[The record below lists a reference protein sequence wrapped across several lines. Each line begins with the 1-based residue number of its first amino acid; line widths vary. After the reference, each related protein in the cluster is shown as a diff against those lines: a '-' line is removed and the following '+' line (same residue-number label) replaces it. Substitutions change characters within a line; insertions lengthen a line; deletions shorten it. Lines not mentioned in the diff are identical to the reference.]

1 MTNTKSRAGTFK
13 RRPELPPE
21 AAGILE
27 AFSKADLLEAAWW
40 LAGACVESCDDGP
53 EVRAHLLGELK
64 ILREQSGRPVP
75 KICREGGAS

>member
-1 MTNTKSRAGTFK
+1 MRGLK
-13 RRPELPPE
+13 RQPELPPE
-21 AAGILE
+21 ASGILS

-53 EVRAHLLGELK
+53 SVRARLLGELK

-75 KICREGGAS
+75 AIARDAG